1 MCLAIPL
8 RVIELDAPY
17 ALGEAGGL
25 RQRFRIDCL
34 DEVAIDDYVMVHAG
48 FAIEVID
55 PLEAQKTQQL
65 YEEIFDAVAADDD

>member
-8 RVIELDAPY
+8 RVVEVDAPY
-17 ALGEAGGL
+17 ALGEVGSL

-34 DEVAIDDYVMVHAG
+34 KEVAVDDYVMVHAG

-55 PLEAQKTQQL
+55 PIEAKKTQQL
-65 YEEIFDAVAADDD
+65 YQEIFDVVGTER